1 MTRRGPKR
9 GEFAEP
15 KQARTREQLSRIL
28 EETDHLFAERGYEAT
43 KIEDIAAAVPCSI
56 STIYDRFGGKAE
68 LLRYMHRQGVEEAI
82 TLIGAMDPGEMEGD
96 LRESLPQ
103 AVRMG
108 LAIMQRYRGRRR
120 ASAERMHADPELA
133 ALELD
138 IQEGL
143 IAAGQGLLLAYRR
156 QFDHPEPELAALHAM
171 RMLMAM
177 TEQRGGMLPTPE
189 WAVLPEDRFVEEVTR
204 MVLRYLGISQTP

>member
-9 GEFAEP
+9 GDFAEP
-15 KQARTREQLSRIL
+15 KQARTREQLARIL

-82 TLIGAMDPGEMEGD
+82 TLIGAMDPGEIEGD

-120 ASAERMHADPELA
+120 
-133 ALELD
+133 
-138 IQEGL
+138 
-143 IAAGQGLLLAYRR
+143 
-156 QFDHPEPELAALHAM
+156 
-171 RMLMAM
+171 
-177 TEQRGGMLPTPE
+177 
-189 WAVLPEDRFVEEVTR
+189 W
-204 MVLRYLGISQTP
+204 RYG